1 MNEELKALL
10 DSIEKKMQATV
21 SKEEL
26 VKELA
31 AIKAALAESKV
42 DAELEA
48 IKGRLDKLGADL
60 TTAQK
65 EISSTPSSIEDAVK
79 AMFPDEK
86 LKGLAETAEANKCL
100 QSMSV
105 NVDKVAAPMMTT
117 MAPGTNYVFGV
128 QVIPG
133 LQRVPR
139 EEPTILNFVRKPNA
153 SAPTIAWANIKH
165 KEGASAFI
173 AEGEL
178 KPLIDYLIEE
188 ATSTA
193 KKVAVRSTQSKELI
207 SDLNGIRQVIV
218 ELMREDLV
226 DKIEDKLLT
235 GLGGVEPTGI
245 LTSASAYTT
254 TALDGKITAPTLAD
268 AIRAGVLQM
277 RLLKLRPDVVFINP
291 VEAALIDL
299 YKAPDGHYAKIE
311 IEGVLRTVKVRES
324 MAVPAGHFLLLD
336 SRRWQVKFLE
346 NINVDFGFST
356 GDWEKN
362 LMSVIVEA
370 RLHSFWNDIDA
381 GAFLYGEFATIQ
393 ASLEVVVVP

>member
-1 MNEELKALL
+1 MNEELKTLL
-10 DSIEKKMQATV
+10 EEIEKKMQATV
-21 SKEEL
+21 SKDEL

-31 AIKAALAESKV
+31 AIKESLANSKV
-42 DAELEA
+42 NSELEA

-65 EISSTPSSIEDAVK
+65 EISGNPASIDDVVK
-79 AMFPDEK
+79 SIFPDDL
-86 LKGLAETAEANKCL
+86 LKGLAATAEANKCL

-105 NVDKVAAPMMTT
+105 NVDKAAAPMLTT
-117 MAPGTNYVFGV
+117 MATSTNYVFGV

-153 SAPTIAWANIKH
+153 TAPTIAWANILH

-173 AEGEL
+173 AEGAL
-178 KPLIDYLIEE
+178 KPLIDYTIEE
-188 ATSTA
+188 ATSIA

-226 DKIEDKLLT
+226 DRIEEKLLS
-235 GLGGVEPTGI
+235 GAGGVEPSGI
-245 LTSASAYTT
+245 LAAASTYTIT
-254 TALDGKITAPTLAD
+254 ELDGKVTSPTLAD
-268 AIRAGVLQM
+268 AIRAAVLQM
-277 RLLKLRPDVVFINP
+277 RLLKFRPDVVFINP
-291 VEAALIDL
+291 VEAALIDM
-299 YKAPDGHYAKIE
+299 YKAADGHYAKIE
-311 IEGVLRTVKVRES
+311 IEGVLRTIMVRES
-324 MAVPAGHFLLLD
+324 LAIPAGFFLMID

-362 LMSVIVEA
+362 LMSIIVEA

-393 ASLEVVVVP
+393 AALAPVVVP